1 MPRAH
6 ASDMCAL
13 TAQVC
18 RRKALEGVEKIEF
31 FGREMRVDM
40 PRKIAAIHADFGTI
54 ATKGAPFCEHC
65 EVLQEALA
73 CGEVGRDIAIIDSM
87 RRDAHFG
94 KLRANLARAR
104 EARDDDFV
112 KRVFEDCV
120 RGQDIKP

>member
-6 ASDMCAL
+6 TSDMCAL

-18 RRKALEGVEKIEF
+18 RREALEGVEKIEF
-31 FGREMRVDM
+31 FGRKMRVDVS
-40 PRKIAAIHADFGTI
+40 RKIAAIHADFGTI
-54 ATKGAPFCEHC
+54 AIKGALFYERC

-73 CGEVGRDIAIIDSM
+73 RGEVGRDIAIIDSM

-94 KLRANLARAR
+94 ELRANLARAR

-112 KRVFEDCV
+112 KRVFEDCA
-120 RGQDIKP
+120 RGQDIKA

>member
-6 ASDMCAL
+6 TSDMCAL

-18 RRKALEGVEKIEF
+18 RREALEGVEKIEF
-31 FGREMRVDM
+31 FGRKMRVDVS
-40 PRKIAAIHADFGTI
+40 RKIAAIHADFGAI
-54 ATKGAPFCEHC
+54 ATKGALFCEAC

-73 CGEVGRDIAIIDSM
+73 RGEVGRDIAIIDSM

-94 KLRANLARAR
+94 ELRANLARAR

-112 KRVFEDCV
+112 KRVFEDCA
-120 RGQDIKP
+120 RGQDIKA